1 MKYFQSALLCL
12 ICVSNSYGQTGTRS
26 YHTAVVEIT
35 KEKKPKRIFTK
46 VEIIPSTF
54 SVGDSLVRA
63 IEADLNRAL
72 SIKNKAKTGEYIAS
86 IKFLVERD
94 GSVADIQCLNDPGFG
109 MCAKIVEV
117 MKRRLRGNWKPSAD
131 SNVKEYHKTY

>member
-1 MKYFQSALLCL
+1 MKYSQLALLCL
-12 ICVSNSYGQTGTRS
+12 ICVSNSYGQIGTRS
-26 YHTAVVEIT
+26 YHTAIVKIT

-46 VEIIPSTF
+46 VEITPSTF

-63 IEADLNRAL
+63 IEADLSRAL
-72 SIKNKAKTGEYIAS
+72 SIKNKAKAGKYIAS

-109 MCAKIVEV
+109 MCVKVVEV
-117 MKRRLRGNWKPSAD
+117 MRRRLRGNWRPSAD
-131 SNVKEYHKTY
+131 PNVKEYHNTY